1 MTETPLFERL
11 GGRDGIRAVV
21 EKSLANH
28 YANPRIKT
36 RFEHAQQTSD
46 ELVEHAV
53 EFFCTGLSGVETY
66 RGRSLPD
73 AHAGRCHHCDC
84 APSMICWM
92 STSIALVRAASS
104 VWRSGEYSPRPVTLC
119 DSQRISF
126 LPTSMISTETT
137 IVTWC

>member
-73 AHAGRCHHCDC
+73 AHAGMNISE
-84 APSMICWM
+84 AEFVA
-92 STSIALVRAASS
+92 ALDDIVEGMQANG
-104 VWRSGEYSPRPVTLC
+104 VG
-119 DSQRISF
+119 
-126 LPTSMISTETT
+126 PTEQSEVLAILYGMKPD
-137 IVTWC
+137 VVHQ